1 MIIRKKTKITEK
13 NFLLKTN
20 LLSVGNK
27 KTFFIRTY
35 GCQSNVRDSENISGI
50 LKELSFKQ
58 VNSIEKANLIILN
71 TCTIRENAND
81 KVFGEIGLLKK
92 YKQKNKKLKIGIC
105 GCMAQE
111 QHVIE
116 LIKTKYPQVDFV
128 FGTNNLDQI
137 PEILDQV
144 INKNK
149 RIFLVKQQPE
159 SLFNNLPSLRNSK
172 VKAFVSIMQGCD
184 NFCSYCIVPY
194 VRGQM
199 VSRSKEAILNEIK
212 ELIKKGYKEVTLLGQ
227 NVNSYGIDKKNNYFF
242 WDLLDDVAN
251 LKIPRI
257 RFVTSNPW
265 NFNEKIIDIME
276 KHPNIMPYL
285 HLPVQSGDDE
295 ILKRMNRKTK
305 INEYMNLVK
314 EIKTRIKDIAISTD
328 IIVGFPNESNKAFE
342 NTIKMYKKLEFDN
355 AYTFIY
361 SPRKNTLAA
370 KMKDDV
376 LFKEKQKRLYELNKL
391 VKFYAQKNND
401 KYLNK
406 VVEVL
411 VEGKSKKNSSVY
423 TGYSKQWKVVNF
435 EGKCKIGDL
444 VNVKITKA
452 LNFSLFGK
460 KIN

>member
-27 KTFFIRTY
+27 KSFFIRTY

-50 LKELSFKQ
+50 LKELSFKE
-58 VNSIEKANLIILN
+58 VNCIEKANLIILN

-137 PEILDQV
+137 PEILNQV

-305 INEYMNLVK
+305 INEYINLIK

-361 SPRKNTLAA
+361 SPRKNTPAA

-401 KYLNK
+401 NYLNK

-435 EGKCKIGDL
+435 EGKCKIGDI
-444 VNVKITKA
+444 VNVKITKT